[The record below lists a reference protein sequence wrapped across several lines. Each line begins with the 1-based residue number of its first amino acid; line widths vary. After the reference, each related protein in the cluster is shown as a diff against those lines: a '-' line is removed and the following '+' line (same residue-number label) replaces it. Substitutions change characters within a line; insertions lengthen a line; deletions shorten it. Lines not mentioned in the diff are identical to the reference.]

1 VALPGCDNQGRPPV
15 MKRGKI
21 GHTDHLR
28 CMNSEVDMCFVAE
41 DFLPQDYL
49 DGPPEHVKGAVH
61 PEGIKD
67 LCLMPRW
74 MTGRHS
80 CWKQ

>member
-1 VALPGCDNQGRPPV
+1 
-15 MKRGKI
+15 
-21 GHTDHLR
+21 
-28 CMNSEVDMCFVAE
+28 MNSEVDMCFVAE

-49 DGPPEHVKGAVH
+49 DGPHVKGAVH

-67 LCLMPRW
+67 LRLMQRW

-80 CWKQ
+80 CWKAVALRQVLPNPAGL